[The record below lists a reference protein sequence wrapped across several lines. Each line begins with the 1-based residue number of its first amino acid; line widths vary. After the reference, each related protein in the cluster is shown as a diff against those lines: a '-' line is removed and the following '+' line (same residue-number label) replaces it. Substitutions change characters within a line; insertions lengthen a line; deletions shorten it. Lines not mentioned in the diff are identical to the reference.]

1 MKLTFLGGAKSVT
14 GAMYLIETKD
24 TKLIVDCGLY
34 QGKREWRKLNYQDFA
49 FDPKELDYALITHSH
64 MDHIGRLPKL
74 FKSGFKGKIYATKP
88 AIELSHIFL
97 LDSAHLQKEEAREIG
112 VEPLYDVEDVNK
124 CMNFCKGIEYD
135 QEIKLSNTVK
145 CIYRKA
151 GHILGSAIIEI
162 WAEDAKL
169 VFTGDLGNP
178 PVPILNSY
186 DYVKDADYVIIE
198 SAYGNRNHEP
208 AQNRREILEDAI
220 EDTIKS
226 GGTLMIP
233 AFAMERTQEVLYEIN
248 DLIENHR
255 VPRIPIFMDSPL
267 AIKATE
273 IFKRYEHYFNKET
286 QSIIKSGDDIFNFP
300 GLKITRTSQQSKK
313 INDTP
318 APKIIIAGSGM
329 STGGRI
335 LFHEKLYLSDPKSM
349 LFIVGYQVKGTL
361 GRRLLDGENFVNIMG
376 KKVEVKAQIRA
387 CGAFSAHADQRKLLD
402 WVKHIESPVKKVF
415 VVQGEE
421 DAAEALVS
429 KIENDLRIDAMAPD
443 LGYSVEI

>member
-1 MKLTFLGGAKSVT
+1 MKLTFLGGTKSVT

-34 QGKREWRKLNYQDFA
+34 QGKRELRKLNFQDFG
-49 FDPKELDYALITHSH
+49 FDSKDLDYVLITHSH
-64 MDHIGRLPKL
+64 MDHVGRLPKL
-74 FKSGFKGKIYATKP
+74 FKSGFRGKIYATKP
-88 AIELSHIFL
+88 AVELSHIFL
-97 LDSAHLQKEEAREIG
+97 QDSAHLQKEEAKEIG
-112 VEPLYDVEDVNK
+112 VEPLYDIEDVNK
-124 CMNFCKGIEYD
+124 CMNFCKGIEYH

-145 CIYRKA
+145 FIYRKA

-162 WAEDAKL
+162 WADDTKL

-178 PVPILNSY
+178 PVPILNPY
-186 DYVKDADYVIIE
+186 DYIKDADYVIIE

-208 AQNRREILEDAI
+208 TQNRKEIIEDAI

-286 QSIIKSGDDIFNFP
+286 RGIINSGDDIFNFP
-300 GLKITRTSQQSKK
+300 GLKITRTSQESKK

-361 GRRLLDGENFVNIMG
+361 GRRLLDGENFVNILG
-376 KKVEVKAQIRA
+376 KRVEVKAKIKA

-429 KIENDLRIDAMAPD
+429 KIKNDLRLDAMAPE
-443 LGYSVEI
+443 LGYSIEL